1 MSSQD
6 ISQQAERLAE
16 QIQEG
21 GGFEDDQT
29 IAVTVIGYV
38 PGFESYRQDVV
49 ANQREFYRPETV
61 YDGQRNIDDNR
72 TMLFMTQQGDQ
83 RHTEMVADQ
92 YRR

>member
-49 ANQREFYRPETV
+49 DIKREFYRPETV
-61 YDGQRNIDDNR
+61 YDGQKNIDDNR